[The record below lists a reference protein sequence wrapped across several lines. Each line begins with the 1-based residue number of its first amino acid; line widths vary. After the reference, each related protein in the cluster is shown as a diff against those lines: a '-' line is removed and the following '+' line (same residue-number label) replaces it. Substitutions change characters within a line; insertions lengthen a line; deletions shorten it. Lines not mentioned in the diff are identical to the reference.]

1 MEDQVLIQSAIDV
14 AQEPAEYKINE
25 LNLLQLAIIGG
36 GCAEVCP
43 Y

>member
-1 MEDQVLIQSAIDV
+1 MEYQVPLQQPVDV
-14 AQEPAEYKINE
+14 IADASEHDVSE
-25 LNLLQLAIIGG
+25 LTQFQLAIIGG

>member
-1 MEDQVLIQSAIDV
+1 MDDQVLIQQAI
-14 AQEPAEYKINE
+14 EPAEQFVEYKVNE
-25 LNLLQLAIIGG
+25 LTQFQLATVGG

>member
-1 MEDQVLIQSAIDV
+1 MEDQVLMQPVIGV
-14 AQEPAEYKINE
+14 THEPAEHDVSE
-25 LNLLQLAIIGG
+25 LNQFQLAIIGG